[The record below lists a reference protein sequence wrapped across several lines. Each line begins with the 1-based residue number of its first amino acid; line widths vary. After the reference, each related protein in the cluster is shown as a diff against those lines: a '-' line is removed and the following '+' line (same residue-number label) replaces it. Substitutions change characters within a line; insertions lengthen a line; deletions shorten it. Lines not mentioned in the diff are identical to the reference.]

1 MNKRQILASLNN
13 IASTLDKLNLFQEA
27 DSITLVM
34 NRLASSESD
43 YDQRRKYQEL
53 FDQKSLSELL
63 NDLKKVID
71 DINIKLEN
79 DAKTNLEN
87 KFKKFK
93 LNNPEATYEDF
104 QKASV
109 FNRPRIEYKNPID
122 ELVAKYDINDNSS
135 VNQFNQ
141 FESELMKEI
150 GRGFYSFPFEVD
162 GLSFDGTKYNLTFLF
177 DMIRKKLRNN
187 PEVLPFNNVPLPP
200 TEGEDSEEDVSN
212 LLEWAR
218 NPYEK
223 RTL

>member
-1 MNKRQILASLNN
+1 MNKRHIIASLNN
-13 IASTLDKLNLFQEA
+13 IAFTLDKLNLYQEA
-27 DSITLVM
+27 DTITLVI
-34 NRLASSESD
+34 NRLASAESD
-43 YDQRRKYQEL
+43 YDQMRKYHEL

-71 DINIKLEN
+71 DMNIKAEN
-79 DAKTNLEN
+79 DAKTYLEN

-93 LNNPEATYEDF
+93 LNNPQATYEDF

-109 FNRPRIEYKNPID
+109 LNRPRIEYKNPID

-150 GRGFYSFPFEVD
+150 GRGFYSLPFEVD

-187 PEVLPFNNVPLPP
+187 PEVLPFNDVPLPP
-200 TEGEDSEEDVSN
+200 AEGEDSEEDVSN

-218 NPYEK
+218 NPYK
-223 RTL
+223 QGK